1 METST
6 YRQMDLW
13 GLVTLD
19 INKQTK
25 TCIYCKEQKELSE
38 FPKHKQNKDGIDNRC
53 KCCIKK
59 QAKIRNKIR
68 KTAPPKSE
76 ICECCGQEGKKIVLD
91 HDHETN
97 KFRGWLCDQCNR
109 AIGQLGDNVE
119 GLQKAI
125 NYLSKDNV

>member
-97 KFRGWLCDQCNR
+97 KFRGYLCHRCNR
-109 AIGQLGDNVE
+109 GLGCFWDDLSRLVRAV
-119 GLQKAI
+119 G
-125 NYLSKDNV
+125 YLILRN